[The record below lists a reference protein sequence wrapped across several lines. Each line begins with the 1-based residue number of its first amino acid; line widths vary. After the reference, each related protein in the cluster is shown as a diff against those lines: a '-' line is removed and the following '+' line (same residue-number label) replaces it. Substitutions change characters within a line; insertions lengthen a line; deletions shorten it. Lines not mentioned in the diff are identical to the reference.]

1 MTRALVAGTEAPG
14 AGVRGG
20 CPGRP
25 RRGSGR
31 GRPWPAADGRGP
43 ASGARLLPRAP
54 AAAGRPTRGDEVSTP
69 ESSDAALQDF
79 LADPAH
85 LTLDLPTAVSRCAKA
100 LGLRH
105 AVVYLVDIQQ
115 RHLIPQTDVA
125 STIPVDGTLA
135 GWAYRTQALRVEESD
150 AGGITAWFPLLD
162 GAERL
167 GVLAVSQSALT
178 STSLTRGRALASLL
192 AMMITSKRAY
202 EDSFVR
208 RTRTEPMRLPAE
220 MLRAFLPPRTIGN
233 AQVVSTAVLEPAY
246 EIGGDAFDHSL
257 TETTLHVSVLDAMGH
272 DLASG
277 LTSAVSLAA
286 CRNARRTGADLPE
299 LVECVDEALARW
311 LPDKFCTAV
320 IAQLDLGTGLLR
332 WSNCGHPPPILIRG
346 QRLITDAMERDADP
360 PMGMPSLLSS
370 RPRRTHEISL
380 EPGDRVLMYT
390 DGVIE
395 ARTREAKLLGLE
407 RFADYVIRA
416 TAGGELAPESMR
428 RLIHS
433 ILAMQEGRLRDD
445 ATLLMFEW
453 RPLSG

>member
-1 MTRALVAGTEAPG
+1 MSTSEA
-14 AGVRGG
+14 
-20 CPGRP
+20 
-25 RRGSGR
+25 
-31 GRPWPAADGRGP
+31 
-43 ASGARLLPRAP
+43 
-54 AAAGRPTRGDEVSTP
+54 
-69 ESSDAALQDF
+69 SDALLDF

-85 LTLDLPTAVSRCAKA
+85 LTLDLATAVARCAKA
-100 LGLRH
+100 LGLQH
-105 AVVYLVDIQQ
+105 AVVYLVDLQQ
-115 RHLIPQTDVA
+115 RHLVPQTDVA
-125 STIPVDGTLA
+125 SALPVDGSLA
-135 GWAYRTQALRVEESD
+135 GWAYRTQALRVEESA
-150 AGGITAWFPLLD
+150 AGGVTAWFPLLD

-167 GVLAVSQSALT
+167 GVLAVNQTALT
-178 STSLTRGRALASLL
+178 SATLTRGRALASLL

-202 EDSFVR
+202 EDSYVR
-208 RTRTEPMRLPAE
+208 RTRTERMQLPSE

-257 TETTLHVSVLDAMGH
+257 TETTLHVTVLDAMGH

-286 CRNARRTGADLPE
+286 CRNARRSGADLPE
-299 LVECVDEALARW
+299 LVQSVDEALGRW

-320 IAQLDLGTGLLR
+320 IAQLDLATGVLR
-332 WSNCGHPPPILIRG
+332 WSNCGHPAPILIRDH
-346 QRLITDAMERDADP
+346 RLIVDAMERDADP
-360 PMGMPSLLSS
+360 PMGMPSLLTSQ
-370 RPRRTHEISL
+370 PRRMHEISL

-395 ARTREAKLLGLE
+395 ARTREAKLMGLE

-428 RLIHS
+428 HLIHS
-433 ILAMQEGRLRDD
+433 ILDAQENRLRDD

-453 RPLSG
+453 RPQGE

>member
-1 MTRALVAGTEAPG
+1 MSTSEA
-14 AGVRGG
+14 
-20 CPGRP
+20 
-25 RRGSGR
+25 
-31 GRPWPAADGRGP
+31 
-43 ASGARLLPRAP
+43 
-54 AAAGRPTRGDEVSTP
+54 
-69 ESSDAALQDF
+69 SDALLDF

-85 LTLDLPTAVSRCAKA
+85 LTLDLATAVARCAKA
-100 LGLRH
+100 LGLQH
-105 AVVYLVDIQQ
+105 AVVYLVDLQQ
-115 RHLIPQTDVA
+115 RHLVPQTDVA
-125 STIPVDGTLA
+125 SALPVDGSLA
-135 GWAYRTQALRVEESD
+135 GWAYRTQALRVEESA
-150 AGGITAWFPLLD
+150 AGGVTAWFPLLD

-167 GVLAVSQSALT
+167 GVLAVNQTALT
-178 STSLTRGRALASLL
+178 SATLTRGRALASLL

-202 EDSFVR
+202 EDSYVR
-208 RTRTEPMRLPAE
+208 RTRTERMQLPSE

-257 TETTLHVSVLDAMGH
+257 TETTLHVTVLDAMGH

-286 CRNARRTGADLPE
+286 CRNARRSGADLPE
-299 LVECVDEALARW
+299 LVQSVDEALGRW

-320 IAQLDLGTGLLR
+320 IAQLDLATGMLR
-332 WSNCGHPPPILIRG
+332 WSNCGHPAPILIRDH
-346 QRLITDAMERDADP
+346 RLIVDAMERDADP
-360 PMGMPSLLSS
+360 PMGMPSLLTSQ
-370 RPRRTHEISL
+370 PRRMHEISL

-395 ARTREAKLLGLE
+395 ARTREAKLMGLE

-428 RLIHS
+428 HLIHS
-433 ILAMQEGRLRDD
+433 ILDAQENRLRDD

-453 RPLSG
+453 RPQGE